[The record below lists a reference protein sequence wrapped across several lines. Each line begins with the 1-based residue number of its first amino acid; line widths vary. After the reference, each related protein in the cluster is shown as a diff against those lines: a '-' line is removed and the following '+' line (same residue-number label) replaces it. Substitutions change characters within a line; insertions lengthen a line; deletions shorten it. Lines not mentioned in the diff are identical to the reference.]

1 MPKKETAPNINVVLD
16 ELLDFSK
23 LGEK

>member
-1 MPKKETAPNINVVLD
+1 MPKKETAPNINVVLY